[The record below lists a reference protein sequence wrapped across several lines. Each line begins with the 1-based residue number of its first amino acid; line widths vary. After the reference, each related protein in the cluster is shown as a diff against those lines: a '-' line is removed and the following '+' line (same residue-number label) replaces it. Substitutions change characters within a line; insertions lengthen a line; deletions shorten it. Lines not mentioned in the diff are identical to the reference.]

1 MDMNFVLVT
10 GATGFIGAHVV
21 DALLR
26 QGIRVRGATRSPTK
40 GEAMIAARPEYKD
53 RLEFVRIDDFE
64 RPGGLEEA
72 VRGVDGVVHVAS
84 PFTYV
89 TSNNEKELI
98 LPAINGVN
106 AILAASS
113 APDSIVRRVVM
124 TSSFAAVVDV
134 PRSLKAAASTE
145 SSGEPY
151 FTYTASDWNPLT
163 YEESIEPS
171 TSAVVAYRGSKK
183 FAELAAWE
191 YMEKNK
197 PNFDLV
203 SLCPPMTF
211 GPVVHPV
218 HSADQLNESNAMI
231 WQVAVGNDDPIARV
245 PFWIDVRDLADAH
258 VGALIREQAG
268 GKRYTVA
275 APERFSYGLAA
286 GIIKEHFEGL
296 RGGVQGGSESVD
308 GSHGLDGERA
318 GVELG
323 VGYRSF
329 GETVRDLVGQV
340 LEMEGR

>member
-26 QGIRVRGATRSPTK
+26 QGIRVRGATRSPAK
-40 GEAMIAARPEYKD
+40 GEAMIAARPQYKD

-64 RPGGLEEA
+64 RPSGLDEA

-84 PFTYV
+84 PFTYD
-89 TSNNEKELI
+89 TTNNEKELI

-106 AILAASS
+106 AILSASS
-113 APDSIVRRVVM
+113 APDSKVRRVVL

-134 PRSLKAAASTE
+134 PRSLRAAASAE
-145 SSGEPY
+145 GSGEPY

-163 YEESIEPS
+163 YEESIDAS
-171 TSAVVAYRGSKK
+171 TTAVVAYRGSKK
-183 FAELAAWE
+183 FAELAAWKF
-191 YMEKNK
+191 MDTNK

-218 HSADQLNESNAMI
+218 SRAKDLNESNAMI
-231 WQVAVGNDDPIARV
+231 WQVATGQEQPIARV

-258 VGALIREQAG
+258 VGALLRAEAG

-286 GIIKEHFEGL
+286 GIIREGFEGL
-296 RGGVQGGSESVD
+296 RGGIQGGSQDVD

-323 VGYRSF
+323 VRYRSF

-340 LEMEGR
+340 FKMERR